1 LRLTQSGHSPSSIKC
16 SHTASERV
24 FMGGADK
31 LFTDVEAYEHPYPRP
46 LSGAKVEHLPSALVP
61 ARTSL
66 IGRYVRLEPL
76 DAARHA
82 SDLFEAS
89 HGSEAALRIWDYLP
103 WGPWKSEAE
112 FANVLCQQ
120 TARQDQIYYAVR
132 LAAGG
137 KACGQTSFLDIQ
149 PEQRVIEIGSI
160 WFGLT
165 LRHTRS
171 ANESMY
177 LMLHYAMD
185 DLGYRRMQWRCN
197 ALNAA
202 SRGAARR
209 LGFRFEGIF
218 YNHMIFKDRK
228 RDTAWYSI
236 LDDEWPE
243 VREIMERW
251 LAPSNFDQDG
261 RAKTSLAAL
270 MQERGPSRRV

>member
-1 LRLTQSGHSPSSIKC
+1 MADIENV
-16 SHTASERV
+16 ER
-24 FMGGADK
+24 
-31 LFTDVEAYEHPYPRP
+31 PYPRP
-46 LSGAKVEHLPSALVP
+46 LSGAKVGRLPSALVP
-61 ARTSL
+61 ARTA
-66 IGRYVRLEPL
+66 IVGRYATLEPL

-112 FANVLCQQ
+112 FVNELRQQ
-120 TARQDQIYYAVR
+120 SAGQDRVYYAIR
-132 LAAGG
+132 GAAGE
-137 KACGQTSFLDIQ
+137 KACGQICFLDIQ
-149 PEQRVIEIGSI
+149 PEQGVIEIGGI

-165 LRHTRS
+165 LRRTRS
-171 ANESMY
+171 ATESIY
-177 LMLHYAMD
+177 LMLRYAMD

-202 SRGAARR
+202 SRAAARR

-218 YNHMIFKDRK
+218 YNHMIFKGRN

-243 VREIMERW
+243 VRKIMERW

-261 RAKTSLAAL
+261 MAKTSLAAL
-270 MQERGPSRRV
+270 MEKRGPSRRM